1 MSRAPNGI
9 ENLHNEPGGRASVHE
24 LARTG
29 SQALALRS
37 AALVRRGLR
46 DLARNSNWLIRKVFN
61 GPVSHAAVSPD
72 GQVCTLSHQIR
83 YGAQSLTLFDVE
95 RCVPT
100 LTLSLSPQPDAA
112 ADPPARFAWSS
123 DARYL
128 LAAWGKQ
135 PVALEIFDL
144 HAKMLVGSLGSTSSV
159 PSDIA
164 WSPEGSLVASSRDG
178 ENPSLEIWR
187 VQPRS
192 ANLGGVV
199 ATSVQLLQIPDWSEL
214 QVAEAVSGEAATFSG
229 YGRVAFSPDEKSLA
243 ATVQIGG
250 EWADDMIAF
259 LSARTLRKKI
269 IFEAQGRV
277 TDLTWSNDGNRLVY
291 CSAGQAYGI
300 DPLSAESTPLPFG
313 GEQCA
318 WHPHLPIC
326 LFYSS
331 WLRSSAKGR
340 LFLVDMNGIT
350 VFDEYPAEG
359 ILDLRWSLDGSK
371 AYAISNEGLAYLYEP
386 ELL

>member
-1 MSRAPNGI
+1 MSIPPITQEETRAATRVGT
-9 ENLHNEPGGRASVHE
+9 

-29 SQALALRS
+29 SQALAVRS

-46 DLARNSNWLIRKVFN
+46 DLARDSNWLIRKVFH
-61 GPVSHAAVSPD
+61 GPVSHAAISPD
-72 GQVCTLSHQIR
+72 GQVCTLTPQVR

-100 LTLSLSPQPDAA
+100 LTLSLSHHADSTAA
-112 ADPPARFAWSS
+112 PARFAWSA

-128 LAAWGKQ
+128 LAAWGFHAA
-135 PVALEIFDL
+135 ALQLFDL
-144 HAKMLVGSLGSTSSV
+144 QAKMLVGEFGELSRV
-159 PSDIA
+159 PADIA
-164 WSPEGSLVASSRDG
+164 WSPSGSFAASACGGESPSLDLWRIQPQTNDSIAAPLHQLLTPEWLDSQPADG
-178 ENPSLEIWR
+178 E
-187 VQPRS
+187 
-192 ANLGGVV
+192 
-199 ATSVQLLQIPDWSEL
+199 
-214 QVAEAVSGEAATFSG
+214 SGEAGAFTG
-229 YGRVAFSPDEKSLA
+229 YGRTVFSPDEKLLA
-243 ATVQIGG
+243 TAAEIGG
-250 EWADDMIAF
+250 EWADDLIAF
-259 LSARTLRKKI
+259 LDATTLRAKSV
-269 IFEAQGRV
+269 FEAQGRV
-277 TDLTWSNDGNRLVY
+277 TDLAWSNDGNRLVY

-300 DPLSAESTPLPFG
+300 DPVSAESTALPFG

-326 LFYSS
+326 LFFSS

-340 LFLVDMNGIT
+340 LFLVDMNKIS

-371 AYAISNEGLAYLYEP
+371 AYAITNEGLAYIYEP